1 LICRSEKPLGA
12 DVRQKISLFC
22 NVPPECVIEELDVA
36 NSIYEVPLALRA
48 ENLDELVCRYLGLL
62 AFAKPMTDWNKM
74 LQRMIHPKHA
84 TRIAVVGKYIGLQ
97 DAYKSLYEAIKH
109 GAAANDSAVEILR
122 VDAEEIERDGAAK
135 QLRGVHGV
143 LVPGGFGERG
153 IEGKIMAARYARE
166 KKIPYFGICL
176 GMQIA
181 VIEFARNV
189 CKLKGANSSEFDP
202 KSPHPVICL
211 LEEQRAVTDK
221 GGTMRLGAFPCK
233 LATGT
238 NARRLYGET
247 LISERHRHRYE
258 FNNTYRDKLTKAGL
272 AISGL
277 NAEKDLVELVEIPS
291 HPYYVACQFHPEFK
305 SKPYDAHPLFRGFIE
320 AALRKV
326 SR

>member
-1 LICRSEKPLGA
+1 
-12 DVRQKISLFC
+12 
-22 NVPPECVIEELDVA
+22 
-36 NSIYEVPLALRA
+36 
-48 ENLDELVCRYLGLL
+48 
-62 AFAKPMTDWNKM
+62 MTDWNKM